1 MPARGLIESAVLL
14 VIGALSTYGL
24 LRMTWS
30 RAIDFIA
37 AIAPSADSF
46 VRAHDRYLGL
56 QFDILVPVEPGISAR
71 AVLLLIGACVTIL
84 AIALLY
90 NRHRNPARYWLCSFA
105 LVLLSAAC
113 YALFNA
119 RVAYDPSA
127 FMVLVERT
135 GIVTA
140 LCAPVFAGLA
150 SALLPFSLFDR
161 ITMLVLMVSADIS
174 FSLVR
179 ILAFGSIVSN
189 LGQVGEP
196 NLYLFFGPLM
206 DVVYFIAIYAFVA
219 AQLGRRLR
227 TEGDW
232 QWL

>member
-1 MPARGLIESAVLL
+1 MPARGLVEPALL
-14 VIGALSTYGL
+14 LALGALSTYGL
-24 LRMTWS
+24 LRITWS

-37 AIAPSADSF
+37 AIAPQADSF
-46 VRAHDRYLGL
+46 GRVPDKYLGL

-71 AVLLLIGACVTIL
+71 AAILLIGACVAIL
-84 AIALLY
+84 AIAFLY
-90 NRHRNPARYWLCSFA
+90 NRHRSPARYWLCSFS

-127 FMVLVERT
+127 FMLLVERT
-135 GIVTA
+135 GIVMA
-140 LCAPVFAGLA
+140 LCAPIFACFA

-161 ITMLVLMVSADIS
+161 ITMLVLMVSADIV

-179 ILAFGSIVSN
+179 ILAFGSIVSS
-189 LGQVGEP
+189 LGEVGEP

-206 DVVYFIAIYAFVA
+206 DVVYFISIYALLA
-219 AQLGRRLR
+219 SQLGRRLR
-227 TEGDW
+227 TQGDW